1 MKRGSICASPISTPS
16 APFPPCQNTG
26 KRVWRDEGKGQGG
39 SMGLEERGS
48 EGNGMART
56 GGEGGKAAGKGRL
69 IDVLESL

>member
-1 MKRGSICASPISTPS
+1 
-16 APFPPCQNTG
+16 
-26 KRVWRDEGKGQGG
+26 
-39 SMGLEERGS
+39 MGLEERGS